1 MRSYWKITCFL
12 AFSTGAQPVLAGECI
27 EFNQW
32 NARADAIAESLWI
45 SEGSDPRYFTY
56 AADEN
61 DPFLF
66 ISIVRVPQGRY
77 KFTAD
82 LFVKDAPTPVVFTL
96 DNAKTRDGST
106 VEIAVSSGLS
116 ASVVAEGLEPEGD
129 GTVTLRARAAP
140 TFRAEI
146 SAAVGKARLC
156 PSE

>member
-1 MRSYWKITCFL
+1 MRSYWKITCLL
-12 AFSTGAQPVLAGECI
+12 ALSTGAQPVLAGDCI
-27 EFNQW
+27 EFDQW
-32 NARADAIAESLWI
+32 NARAGAIAESVWI
-45 SEGSDPRYFTY
+45 SEGNDPRYFTY

-66 ISIVRVPQGRY
+66 ISRVRVPQGRY

-82 LFVKDAPTPVVFTL
+82 LYVKDTPTPVVFTL
-96 DNAKTRDGST
+96 ENAKTREGST

-116 ASVVAEGLEPEGD
+116 ASVVAEGLEPEGNAN
-129 GTVTLRARAAP
+129 VTLRARAAP

-146 SAAVGKARLC
+146 SATVGKARLC